1 MVNYQLGKI
10 YRIVCNTTGLT
21 YYGST
26 CEDTMAKRLSHHK
39 DSYKRYLNGNYGFTT
54 SFEILKNENYEIIL
68 VENFPCNSKDQLH
81 ARERFYI
88 ESNECVNKI
97 IPTRTKKEYREQ
109 NKEEIAKSISKP
121 RLNWNPENNKNMS
134 RGNRIWITNNKEN
147 KFIKPEDFE
156 IYQKEGFYKGRSEK
170 YTKNIGEGRKG
181 VKTPNRKKIML
192 SEQHK
197 QNIAASMTGK
207 IRSETH
213 CKNLSES
220 MKKRTGNKNP
230 VTGKIIIN
238 NGINEKRIQPDKLE
252 EYVSHRWIKGRK

>member
-109 NKEEIAKSISKP
+109 NKEEIAKYQKQYREQNKEEIPEKMKQYREQNKELIKEINKQYREQNQETIAEYQKQYREENKDKFSEKNKQYYEANKKTILEKAKKKYMCVCGSVFRIGLKT
-121 RLNWNPENNKNMS
+121 RHFKSQKHQKYQEENN
-134 RGNRIWITNNKEN
+134 
-147 KFIKPEDFE
+147 
-156 IYQKEGFYKGRSEK
+156 
-170 YTKNIGEGRKG
+170 
-181 VKTPNRKKIML
+181 V
-192 SEQHK
+192 
-197 QNIAASMTGK
+197 
-207 IRSETH
+207 
-213 CKNLSES
+213 
-220 MKKRTGNKNP
+220 
-230 VTGKIIIN
+230 
-238 NGINEKRIQPDKLE
+238 
-252 EYVSHRWIKGRK
+252 